1 MAELDTNQ
9 DRLAPRNF
17 FSSSS
22 VPLAR
27 RKSKDTAE
35 DRGVG
40 DTPTIHFSHPARLRL
55 KKKKKKAGQKNTK
68 MRPAPTGRFS
78 MVKNCQKSLRQWPK

>member
-1 MAELDTNQ
+1 MPMAELDTNQ
-9 DRLAPRNF
+9 DRLVPRNF

-22 VPLAR
+22 VTLTR

-40 DTPTIHFSHPARLRL
+40 ETPTVHSSHPARLRF
-55 KKKKKKAGQKNTK
+55 KKKKSGAKKHKNEASTYRK
-68 MRPAPTGRFS
+68 IFNG
-78 MVKNCQKSLRQWPK
+78 

>member
-1 MAELDTNQ
+1 MSMAELDTNQ

-22 VPLAR
+22 VPLAG

-40 DTPTIHFSHPARLRL
+40 DTPTIHFSHPTRLRL
-55 KKKKKKAGQKNTK
+55 KKKKKAGQKK
-68 MRPAPTGRFS
+68 H
-78 MVKNCQKSLRQWPK
+78 KNEASTYRKIFNG